1 MIKICAGTKRLS
13 SDPEDQPLLGDA
25 SAEFKVFLPKEKC
38 QATTGKAFQL
48 CKIWYFL
55 PFLLLFGCFGHFFLL
70 NTPENQPLLGDA
82 SAEFKVFLP
91 KEKCQA
97 TTGKDN
103 KNEVELYTQP

>member
-13 SDPEDQPLLGDA
+13 SDPEDQPLLG
-25 SAEFKVFLPKEKC
+25 
-38 QATTGKAFQL
+38 
-48 CKIWYFL
+48 
-55 PFLLLFGCFGHFFLL
+55 
-70 NTPENQPLLGDA
+70 NA

-103 KNEVELYTQP
+103 ENEVELYTQS

>member
-38 QATTGKAFQL
+38 QT
-48 CKIWYFL
+48 
-55 PFLLLFGCFGHFFLL
+55 
-70 NTPENQPLLGDA
+70 
-82 SAEFKVFLP
+82 
-91 KEKCQA
+91 

-103 KNEVELYTQP
+103 KDNVDPYARVEVWNVGFQI

>member
-38 QATTGKAFQL
+38 QATTGKAFKIY
-48 CKIWYFL
+48 KIWYFFGN
-55 PFLLLFGCFGHFFLL
+55 FLAALDTFVLL
-70 NTPENQPLLGDA
+70 NTPEDQPLLGDA
-82 SAEFKVFLP
+82 SAEFKVFLA

-97 TTGKDN
+97 ITVN
-103 KNEVELYTQP
+103 IF